1 MTFSSQLGDFIRG
14 IRRPL
19 GFVAVSAV
27 LTAVIFWS
35 MRHYFLDQV
44 PLALI
49 NARSNYITFEIQRDT
64 VSKFL
69 VHDAEVIDPT
79 AFCEGFLDAN
89 NRFTGLVAPRKGT
102 KVSYMRHRSHLQI
115 TLDTPDRL
123 PTPELSVKSRPD
135 CRMSGQR
142 LVLLVPQDRLNDH
155 QPFPIIGRGE
165 IGAELANPGL
175 PVTGDDRFPANAV
188 RRAPG
193 PLLFGATVRLFGRTA
208 TLLDDGELYPISGAE
223 FIVPRG
229 SRLATNNV
237 ESTLVGTVMATGED
251 EALDIEV
258 TVEATELQLYRVG
271 AGSQVE
277 SLGAGAV
284 ARAFGNPALVSIL
297 TCIAIFSFLV
307 QTLCALAGLIPEKQK
322 RR

>member
-1 MTFSSQLGDFIRG
+1 MTLLSRSGDFLRG

-35 MRHYFLDQV
+35 VRNYFLDHV
-44 PLALI
+44 PIALI
-49 NARSNYITFEIQRDT
+49 NARSNFITYEIQRDT

-69 VHDAEVIDPT
+69 VHGAEVSDPA
-79 AFCEGFLDAN
+79 AFCEGFLDAD

-102 KVSYMRHRSHLQI
+102 RVSYMRHRSHLQI
-115 TLDTPDRL
+115 TMDTPEGS
-123 PTPELSVKSRPD
+123 PAPELSVKARPD
-135 CRMSGQR
+135 CSMSGKR
-142 LVLLVPQDRLNDH
+142 LVLLVPENRLDEH
-155 QPFPIIGRGE
+155 QPFPVIGRGE
-165 IGAELANPGL
+165 IGAELASPGL
-175 PVTGDDRFPANAV
+175 PATGEVRFPANTV

-208 TLLDDGELYPISGAE
+208 TLMGDGQLYPISGAE
-223 FIVPRG
+223 FVVPRG
-229 SRLATNNV
+229 SRLAT
-237 ESTLVGTVMATGED
+237 STLDSSLVGTVMAKADD

-284 ARAFGNPALVSIL
+284 AQAFGNPGLVSIL

-307 QTLCALAGLIPEKQK
+307 QTLCSLAGLIPEKRK
-322 RR
+322 SR